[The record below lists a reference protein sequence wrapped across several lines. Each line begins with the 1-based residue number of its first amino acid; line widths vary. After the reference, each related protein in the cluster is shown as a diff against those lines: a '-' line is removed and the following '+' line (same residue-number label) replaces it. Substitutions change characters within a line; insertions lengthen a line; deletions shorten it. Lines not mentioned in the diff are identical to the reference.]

1 MMPRISL
8 GDEDEPAPP
17 KMSFFGVVLGF
28 SLPLAGRCRTVFCWP
43 SIASLPAP
51 TPQVEVTL
59 ASPSAV
65 TTLANP

>member
-1 MMPRISL
+1 
-8 GDEDEPAPP
+8 
-17 KMSFFGVVLGF
+17 MSFFGVVLGF
-28 SLPLAGRCRTVFCWP
+28 SLPLAGRCRTVFCAP
-43 SIASLPAP
+43 SMPSLPAP